1 MQMKRLLLLTTL
13 LLMSLGALAQTAQ
26 NGLSLPSCTPELD
39 SLNMCRIRARLDSIR
54 KKRPVVAVVLGG
66 GGARGMAH
74 IGVLRYMQELG
85 IPVDLIGGTS
95 MGGLVGG
102 LYALGYDAT
111 SLDSLVRAINW
122 SVMMSD
128 KVPAATQAYRV
139 RKNKER
145 FAINLP
151 FHYEKDDVIEKLR
164 HELEL
169 DKKLEQLNTG
179 TGEMMEESVGKLGM
193 GMPDGFLFGF
203 NVRNT
208 LSSVSVGYQD
218 SLGFADLPVPY
229 YCVATEM
236 VSMKPKNWM
245 SGNVV
250 DAMRSTMAIPFYF
263 RPVRIGGMVLADG
276 GARNNFPADIAKALG
291 ADIIIGS
298 EMPIKRDV
306 TDLGTLP
313 SLVLQNITLMSHYA
327 AEINRGYTDIL
338 LQHPLKGYTMLSFDE
353 KSVDDIIRQG
363 YEMAKA
369 HEAEFKAIAE
379 RVGPVEPQKTER
391 PRALNLAQK
400 EVLVSDIRVEGLNDK
415 EYKRILNPLV
425 LQKDGMY
432 GREDIENLIA
442 HIYGTNAFESVTY
455 RLEGDGEPYVLVL
468 ECQRGQ
474 TNEIGASIHVDT
486 DEVVYVGSRL
496 GIGTRKLYGPRLLME
511 MKIGTLSAL
520 NLEFAYKPAVPA
532 PSVGIAWH
540 NNFVANFESW
550 DKRSTARGSFLTS
563 RLDLFAQDSQM
574 TYGDLR
580 FGASVEM
587 EPYEYYQGSEENW
600 KGWDWKSYWLSA
612 FFRWRLDTLDDGYFP
627 TRGFATNFIGRYVF
641 NGYSTYLLD
650 EGSTT
655 PYESAALLCRKRLP
669 NGRHHPRTALHH
681 PAQCLFRLPECLYR
695 HGRHAALPGRR
706 RTRARPLHGI
716 PDSVLRL
723 QPRLLLLGQVRRHG
737 PARPPLPPD
746 AKEFHHPQGRP
757 IPGCAGYQGLHPE
770 SDHLG
775 RRTGVRAQDHGRPGE
790 VRHLLVLPDRL
801 GRLLYLR
808 DGLLRFWGPDAD
820 VVLADAV
827 AGPVAEGAMD
837 IGAEVGVELV
847 EGVDVG
853 GQGNLV
859 VFPEAEGAPVHGTE
873 FHKEFIPF
881 ADVGEVEVLGQA
893 LGAPE
898 IDFRI
903 AVEDFVGGHG
913 HHRGLVAEVFPE
925 GLGEDFVVVSLFGRV
940 REAAH
945 HPVEGVPERHAVEGV
960 QGHGVRDGGGGRRM
974 VILVFYVHGIGLSH
988 FPGDA
993 GGGIDIGREV
1003 ARVHGTGQ
1011 DFARLPVRDRDL
1023 GPFRNV
1029 PDHVFPPDIPSA
1041 DAHGLRHEDHRMPPA
1056 VNPSLDDQ
1064 LGLQGRFEPGAG

>member
-1 MQMKRLLLLTTL
+1 MYLQMKRLLLLTTL
-13 LLMSLGALAQTAQ
+13 LLMSLGALAQTAA

-39 SLNMCRIRARLDSIR
+39 SLNMCRIRERLDSIH

-580 FGASVEM
+580 FGVSAEM

-627 TRGFATNFIGRYVF
+627 TRGFASNFLGRYVF
-641 NGYSTYLLD
+641 NGYSTYLME
-650 EGSTT
+650 EGSATSYEGKVP
-655 PYESAALLCRKRLP
+655 PYYVGNASLTGAITLGQRFTIQPSVYFGYQSAYTDMVATQ
-669 NGRHHPRTALHH
+669 H
-681 PAQCLFRLPECLYR
+681 CLVAGGLV
-695 HGRHAALPGRR
+695 PGRYMEYQI
-706 RTRARPLHGI
+706 PFFGFSHGFYYSDKFAATAQLDLRYRLMRKNFI
-716 PDSVLRL
+716 TLKGGLFQDAPDIKAFTPKATIWAAGL
-723 QPRLLLLGQVRRHG
+723 
-737 PARPPLPPD
+737 
-746 AKEFHHPQGRP
+746 EFGRK
-757 IPGCAGYQGLHPE
+757 
-770 SDHLG
+770 
-775 RRTGVRAQDHGRPGE
+775 TM
-790 VRHLLVLPDRL
+790 
-801 GRLLYLR
+801 
-808 DGLLRFWGPDAD
+808 
-820 VVLADAV
+820 
-827 AGPVAEGAMD
+827 AGPVKFGTFWCSQTGWGVSFTFGMD
-837 IGAEVGVELV
+837 
-847 EGVDVG
+847 
-853 GQGNLV
+853 
-859 VFPEAEGAPVHGTE
+859 F
-873 FHKEFIPF
+873 
-881 ADVGEVEVLGQA
+881 
-893 LGAPE
+893 
-898 IDFRI
+898 
-903 AVEDFVGGHG
+903 
-913 HHRGLVAEVFPE
+913 
-925 GLGEDFVVVSLFGRV
+925 
-940 REAAH
+940 
-945 HPVEGVPERHAVEGV
+945 
-960 QGHGVRDGGGGRRM
+960 
-974 VILVFYVHGIGLSH
+974 
-988 FPGDA
+988 
-993 GGGIDIGREV
+993 
-1003 ARVHGTGQ
+1003 
-1011 DFARLPVRDRDL
+1011 
-1023 GPFRNV
+1023 
-1029 PDHVFPPDIPSA
+1029 
-1041 DAHGLRHEDHRMPPA
+1041 
-1056 VNPSLDDQ
+1056 
-1064 LGLQGRFEPGAG
+1064 